1 MSIPT
6 PCHRMDILCFRG
18 FAVGW
23 GHYIMKSVTIAL
35 SIGRLE
41 RSKFQNAVNDMV

>member
-6 PCHRMDILCFRG
+6 PCHRMIFMIRG
-18 FAVGW
+18 CSAGW